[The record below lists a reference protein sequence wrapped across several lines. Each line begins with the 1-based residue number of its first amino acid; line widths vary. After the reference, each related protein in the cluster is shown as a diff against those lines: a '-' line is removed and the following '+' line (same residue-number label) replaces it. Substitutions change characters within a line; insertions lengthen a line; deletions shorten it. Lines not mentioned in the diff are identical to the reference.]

1 MTQNEEHLTIAP
13 LTNVG
18 LCVSAITSAMDR
30 THGLPGIVEMHGPSG
45 WGKSVA
51 AGHAAMRL
59 DAYYV
64 EVQSTWTRKYFLL
77 AILEDMG
84 IAPAKTI
91 PELMRQ
97 IAEQM
102 TLSQRPLI
110 VDEAGLLLEK
120 EGGAKLI
127 KDLSEATQ
135 GTIMLIGE
143 ETLPALIGRWERLD
157 GRVLEWVPAQ
167 PVSLPDARLLTKIYA
182 PGLEVADDILETLV
196 RLAEGSVRRV
206 IVNLDRI
213 HKEAAKTGWTKVSMK
228 EWGDREF
235 YTGKA
240 PARRKRA

>member
-1 MTQNEEHLTIAP
+1 MTQTDENLTIAP

-18 LCVSAITSAMDR
+18 LCLSALQNAMNR

-45 WGKSVA
+45 WGKSVS
-51 AGHAAMRL
+51 AGHAALRA

-64 EVQSTWTRKYFLL
+64 EVQSCWTRKYFLL

-102 TLSQRPLI
+102 TLSRRPLI

-120 EGGAKLI
+120 DGGAKLV

-167 PVSLPDARLLTKIYA
+167 PVSVADARLLTRIYA
-182 PGLEVADDILETLV
+182 NGLELANDIIEHLV
-196 RLAEGSVRRV
+196 RLADGSVRRV
-206 IVNLDRI
+206 AVNLDLIR
-213 HKEAAKTGWTKVSMK
+213 KEAAKTGWETVSLSD
-228 EWGDREF
+228 WGSRTF
-235 YTGKA
+235 YTGKP
-240 PARRKRA
+240 PARRKR